1 MTVKTRI
8 TVSLDDKEYEE
19 LVKLSKELD
28 RSLSWIVRQAA
39 ASFVESLRAR
49 DAQQKDNKEEVPTD
63 AKTAI

>member
-1 MTVKTRI
+1 MTAKTRI

-28 RSLSWIVRQAA
+28 RSLSWIVRQATV
-39 ASFVESLRAR
+39 SFVEGVR
-49 DAQQKDNKEEVPTD
+49 DRGAQQEDNKEVPTD